1 MKLIYI
7 AGGCFWGT
15 QAFFKK
21 IRGVA
26 KTTVGYANSIV
37 ADPTYKQV
45 CSGITK
51 ATETVKI
58 KYDETKVSLVELLE
72 KIMAVIDPAAYN
84 HQGEDYGSQYRSGVY
99 YVDEAD
105 KEIIEQYLKSIASNY
120 SKPILTEVLRLKNFY
135 HAEEYHQDY
144 LDKNPN
150 GYCHIKM

>member
-51 ATETVKI
+51 ATETVEI
-58 KYDETKVSLVELLE
+58 KYDKTKVSLVELLE